1 MQNRNC
7 ELMITGQIWSSTV
20 KMAKGLGRLRHFDF
34 PTNGRWGIDEFLGKH
49 GCEAREHPWHPLRR
63 DFHARPPGSVGN
75 VGKSTKK
82 KVASFTSVKTTIK
95 IYWNDILDTSTRK
108 WDRNVKDQLGSV
120 GGGSPSLPAN
130 GKSADWS
137 WDVKDCEGSFSW
149 TMEPSGTLPHPK
161 FHSREKCSIRFSVM
175 PLALLQSAR
184 SPLQS
189 VCSCTW
195 CAMNSLHLLPRA
207 PSNCN
212 AAIYLHQDCGP
223 NWLGGI
229 IQTNWACTRHGMAR
243 LTPSCSIPLK
253 HEAFES
259 EGEAELNQKRRH
271 RRTEMCTAHEN

>member
-1 MQNRNC
+1 
-7 ELMITGQIWSSTV
+7 
-20 KMAKGLGRLRHFDF
+20 
-34 PTNGRWGIDEFLGKH
+34 
-49 GCEAREHPWHPLRR
+49 
-63 DFHARPPGSVGN
+63 
-75 VGKSTKK
+75 
-82 KVASFTSVKTTIK
+82 
-95 IYWNDILDTSTRK
+95 
-108 WDRNVKDQLGSV
+108 
-120 GGGSPSLPAN
+120 
-130 GKSADWS
+130 
-137 WDVKDCEGSFSW
+137 
-149 TMEPSGTLPHPK
+149 MEPSGTLPHPK

-271 RRTEMCTAHEN
+271 RRTEMCTAHENEQDGQDPFRISASDSTSVQIHQIPSNASNASWAYSYSCLFPFAEEMYDIWGNDNGDIAMATQQRSETEFSLSSSIQTCL